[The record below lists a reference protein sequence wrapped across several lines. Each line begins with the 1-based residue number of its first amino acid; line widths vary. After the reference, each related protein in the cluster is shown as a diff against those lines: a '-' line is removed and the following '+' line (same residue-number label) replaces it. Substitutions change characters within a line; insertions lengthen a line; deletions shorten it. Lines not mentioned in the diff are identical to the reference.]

1 MCFVSYSYLI
11 LLISGQMF
19 EVTVVLKTFWELN
32 ETTLYLAVNIIPIK
46 KVSQQWQRDLFRIR
60 DEHFRPSA
68 SSYLYS

>member
-1 MCFVSYSYLI
+1 
-11 LLISGQMF
+11 MF